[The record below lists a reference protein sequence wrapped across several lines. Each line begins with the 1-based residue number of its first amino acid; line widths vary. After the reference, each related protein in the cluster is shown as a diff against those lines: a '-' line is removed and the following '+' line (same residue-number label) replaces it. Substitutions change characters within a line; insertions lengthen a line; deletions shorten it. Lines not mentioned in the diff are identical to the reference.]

1 VPTDGHPDPRGK
13 STVDLFWLPLGA
25 GGHSVRLNG
34 RVYEGLAALRQRRRA
49 HDLYHSALEVN
60 IPEGS
65 FVIEMTPVRRRQP
78 GRRIMAGG
86 AVGAAWAGRWRI
98 LRYEVCCWQ
107 DGVIPDVDEA
117 VESPHTLADDES
129 RARRMLE
136 LLPSLPT
143 PVWGRDELRTGEM
156 WNSNSVTAWL
166 LAASGVAQR
175 VDPPAGG
182 SAPGWSAGLTVA
194 RRATATK
201 CARSLTAVT

>member
-1 VPTDGHPDPRGK
+1 M
-13 STVDLFWLPLGA
+13 
-25 GGHSVRLNG
+25 
-34 RVYEGLAALRQRRRA
+34 
-49 HDLYHSALEVN
+49 
-60 IPEGS
+60 I
-65 FVIEMTPVRRRQP
+65 
-78 GRRIMAGG
+78 
-86 AVGAAWAGRWRI
+86 
-98 LRYEVCCWQ
+98 CCWQ

-201 CARSLTAVT
+201 RARSLTA